1 MQSKKPK
8 VLVKNNC
15 KCCLMEH
22 PTVREIQFSIMVQDY
37 ISVHYIFSNNICS
50 LNNIFIEFMNTISV
64 LETQL
69 IPYEITVIALI

>member
-1 MQSKKPK
+1 
-8 VLVKNNC
+8 
-15 KCCLMEH
+15 MEH